1 MIVYRFDKTTTCSL
15 LRHATTAGGNIFVG
29 SDGADDGAFL
39 RVRYRREPSD
49 PAAVTITLALP
60 FRGVGGAP
68 EQIVFDVLG
77 DGSGCR
83 ILLDAMDANAHALEY
98 VFGPVDFVRW
108 RLISAPIA
116 RPDPGSRSGSDE
128 ATTTV
133 RPPLQF
139 QQFAV
144 SLDAGCAMIDVGFR
158 SIAVTGA
165 AFLTPTGLA

>member
-1 MIVYRFDKTTTCSL
+1 MIVYRFDKSTTCSVV
-15 LRHATTAGGNIFVG
+15 RHATTAGGNVVVG
-29 SDGADDGAFL
+29 PDVAEGDAFL

-49 PAAVTITLALP
+49 AAAIAITLDLP

-83 ILLDAMDANAHALEY
+83 ILLDTMDASARALEY
-98 VFGPVDFVRW
+98 VFGPVDFVGW
-108 RLISAPIA
+108 RSISTPIA
-116 RPDPGSRSGSDE
+116 RPASGSRAGSDE
-128 ATTTV
+128 ETATV

-158 SIAVTGA
+158 SIAVSGA
-165 AFLTPTGLA
+165 AFLAPTGLA